1 MGEVLYFPCTNK
13 TIMTV
18 AEAIEILKTLPP
30 DFKLM
35 IEDVSDSG
43 WREEIEVTEIR
54 IEPNWDSSAYN
65 NWNNKMPMTSA
76 THCVTFY

>member
-1 MGEVLYFPCTNK
+1 
-13 TIMTV
+13 MTV

-35 IEDVSDSG
+35 KEEVSDSG

-54 IEPNWDSSAYN
+54 IEPNWDSSAYRNWDN
-65 NWNNKMPMTSA
+65 NSPMTSA

>member
-1 MGEVLYFPCTNK
+1 MLYYPGNK
-13 TIMTV
+13 KPIMTV

-35 IEDVSDSG
+35 IENVSDSG
-43 WREEIEVTEIR
+43 WREEIEVTEIS
-54 IEPNWDSSAYN
+54 IEPNWESSAYHDWDRN
-65 NWNNKMPMTSA
+65 SPMTPA

>member
-1 MGEVLYFPCTNK
+1 
-13 TIMTV
+13 MTV
-18 AEAIEILKTLPP
+18 AEAIEIFKTLPP

-54 IEPNWDSSAYN
+54 IEPIWDSSAYN
-65 NWNNKMPMTSA
+65 N
-76 THCVTFY
+76 

>member
-1 MGEVLYFPCTNK
+1 
-13 TIMTV
+13 MTV

-54 IEPNWDSSAYN
+54 IEPNWDSSAYRGWDRN
-65 NWNNKMPMTSA
+65 SPMTPD
-76 THCVTFY
+76 THYVSVY

>member
-13 TIMTV
+13 TNMTV

-54 IEPNWDSSAYN
+54 IEPNWESSAYN

>member
-1 MGEVLYFPCTNK
+1 MLYFPRNK
-13 TIMTV
+13 KPIMTV

-35 IEDVSDSG
+35 IEEVSDSG

-54 IEPNWDSSAYN
+54 IEPNWESSAYRDWDRN
-65 NWNNKMPMTSA
+65 SPMTSA

>member
-1 MGEVLYFPCTNK
+1 
-13 TIMTV
+13 MTV

-30 DFKLM
+30 YFKLM
-35 IEDVSDSG
+35 IEEVSDSG

-54 IEPNWDSSAYN
+54 IEPNWESSAYRD
-65 NWNNKMPMTSA
+65 WDRKSPMTSA

>member
-1 MGEVLYFPCTNK
+1 MIYSPRNK
-13 TIMTV
+13 KPIMTV

-30 DFKLM
+30 NFKLM

-54 IEPNWDSSAYN
+54 IEPNWESSAYRDWDRN
-65 NWNNKMPMTSA
+65 SPMTPA